1 MKCPLCSREQ
11 DADAVFCTA
20 CGKKI
25 PRCPACGTVLYKR
38 SRFCVVDGTPLPENL
53 FAGFPPEPE
62 QAPAAPRTAGSAAP
76 PARPVPPERRKKSR
90 LSLVLLLLLLFLL
103 ATAALAFFLF
113 RQGLPPFSQEPDQ
126 TIASGDE
133 DEEDG
138 GDWDGLPE
146 ENPDEEPAED
156 EENPTEDVPEV
167 IPAGPPSEE
176 SEPEP
181 APAVSMTAI
190 TSVDASSYLSESQY
204 SLYHTPD
211 RIMDGDLATAWVE
224 DGTGEGIDESIT
236 FTFDSVY
243 LVSGMCIHAGYQ
255 KSAELYEKN
264 ARPASLTILFSSGE
278 TQTVTLQDV
287 NGPQDIVFPAPVETA
302 SITLVI
308 SSVYSGSKYTDTAV
322 SEISFY

>member
-53 FAGFPPEPE
+53 FAGFPPEP
-62 QAPAAPRTAGSAAP
+62 
-76 PARPVPPERRKKSR
+76 
-90 LSLVLLLLLLFLL
+90 
-103 ATAALAFFLF
+103 
-113 RQGLPPFSQEPDQ
+113 
-126 TIASGDE
+126 
-133 DEEDG
+133 
-138 GDWDGLPE
+138 
-146 ENPDEEPAED
+146 
-156 EENPTEDVPEV
+156 
-167 IPAGPPSEE
+167 
-176 SEPEP
+176 EPEP

>member
-1 MKCPLCSREQ
+1 MPRLRHGTLQAQPLLRGGRHPSAGEPVCR
-11 DADAVFCTA
+11 
-20 CGKKI
+20 
-25 PRCPACGTVLYKR
+25 
-38 SRFCVVDGTPLPENL
+38 LPSG
-53 FAGFPPEPE
+53 AG
-62 QAPAAPRTAGSAAP
+62 AGSGRTAHRRERCASRPSHSAGEA
-76 PARPVPPERRKKSR
+76 EKSR

-156 EENPTEDVPEV
+156 EETPAEDVPEV

>member
-1 MKCPLCSREQ
+1 
-11 DADAVFCTA
+11 
-20 CGKKI
+20 
-25 PRCPACGTVLYKR
+25 
-38 SRFCVVDGTPLPENL
+38 
-53 FAGFPPEPE
+53 
-62 QAPAAPRTAGSAAP
+62 
-76 PARPVPPERRKKSR
+76 
-90 LSLVLLLLLLFLL
+90 
-103 ATAALAFFLF
+103 
-113 RQGLPPFSQEPDQ
+113 
-126 TIASGDE
+126 
-133 DEEDG
+133 
-138 GDWDGLPE
+138 
-146 ENPDEEPAED
+146 
-156 EENPTEDVPEV
+156 
-167 IPAGPPSEE
+167 
-176 SEPEP
+176 
-181 APAVSMTAI
+181 
-190 TSVDASSYLSESQY
+190 
-204 SLYHTPD
+204 
-211 RIMDGDLATAWVE
+211 MDGDLATAWVE

>member
-62 QAPAAPRTAGSAAP
+62 QAPAAPRAAGSAAP
-76 PARPVPPERRKKSR
+76 PARPIPPERRKKSR

-138 GDWDGLPE
+138 GDWDGQIGR
-146 ENPDEEPAED
+146 AH
-156 EENPTEDVPEV
+156 V
-167 IPAGPPSEE
+167 
-176 SEPEP
+176 
-181 APAVSMTAI
+181 
-190 TSVDASSYLSESQY
+190 
-204 SLYHTPD
+204 
-211 RIMDGDLATAWVE
+211 
-224 DGTGEGIDESIT
+224 
-236 FTFDSVY
+236 
-243 LVSGMCIHAGYQ
+243 
-255 KSAELYEKN
+255 
-264 ARPASLTILFSSGE
+264 
-278 TQTVTLQDV
+278 
-287 NGPQDIVFPAPVETA
+287 
-302 SITLVI
+302 
-308 SSVYSGSKYTDTAV
+308 
-322 SEISFY
+322 

>member
-62 QAPAAPRTAGSAAP
+62 QTPAAPRAAGSAAP
-76 PARPVPPERRKKSR
+76 P
-90 LSLVLLLLLLFLL
+90 
-103 ATAALAFFLF
+103 
-113 RQGLPPFSQEPDQ
+113 
-126 TIASGDE
+126 
-133 DEEDG
+133 
-138 GDWDGLPE
+138 
-146 ENPDEEPAED
+146 
-156 EENPTEDVPEV
+156 
-167 IPAGPPSEE
+167 
-176 SEPEP
+176 
-181 APAVSMTAI
+181 
-190 TSVDASSYLSESQY
+190 
-204 SLYHTPD
+204 
-211 RIMDGDLATAWVE
+211 
-224 DGTGEGIDESIT
+224 
-236 FTFDSVY
+236 
-243 LVSGMCIHAGYQ
+243 
-255 KSAELYEKN
+255 

>member
-1 MKCPLCSREQ
+1 M
-11 DADAVFCTA
+11 
-20 CGKKI
+20 
-25 PRCPACGTVLYKR
+25 
-38 SRFCVVDGTPLPENL
+38 
-53 FAGFPPEPE
+53 
-62 QAPAAPRTAGSAAP
+62 
-76 PARPVPPERRKKSR
+76 
-90 LSLVLLLLLLFLL
+90 

-167 IPAGPPSEE
+167 IPAGPPSEPE
-176 SEPEP
+176 REP

-190 TSVDASSYLSESQY
+190 TSVDASSCLSESQY

-236 FTFDSVY
+236 FTFDGVY

-264 ARPASLTILFSSGE
+264 ARPASLTILFSNGG